1 MGLVKLNDRGVRS
14 ATTFGS
20 LNLGSMVFIKKLTA
34 SASGTLSF
42 VDGTSDVVLDDTYK
56 EYLFTL
62 KDIHPSNVD
71 VDGIKFQA
79 NAAGGSGYDET
90 ITSTY
95 FRSTHDEA
103 GTGGA
108 VAYQASQ
115 DQAQGTGFQNIGQNV
130 GTDNDQTVS
139 GYLHIFNPSSTTFVT
154 HFIARTNNYHQ
165 DDKSRDVYVAGYFNT
180 TAALD
185 EFQFKFSAGNIDAGD
200 ICLYGIK

>member
-62 KDIHPSNVD
+62 KDIHPSNTD

-103 GTGGA
+103 GTGAA

-130 GTDNDQTVS
+130 GTDNDQTVA
-139 GYLHIFNPSSTTFVT
+139 GYLHIFNPSDTTFVT

-185 EFQFKFSAGNIDAGD
+185 EFQFKFNAGNIDAGD